1 MNGAI
6 GQPVS
11 RLDGRAKV
19 TGSARYTADTPIDGV
34 QHAVLVPSTIPH
46 GSVDAIDT
54 ATAETS
60 PGVLKVLTHLNT
72 PRLQP
77 VTVPVAQAFMPLQTD
92 RIEYEGQ
99 PVAIVVADT
108 LENAT
113 HAAAQVAVSVPPVTL
128 PDRLPYGARSR
139 HHGAVVLRAGQS
151 DRRSRR
157 GAGRRAGQAG
167 PYVPHG
173 RPSSQSDGTL
183 RHHCAMERRRPFAGA
198 RQRAG
203 CRPRSPGPG
212 HGLRAGPGRGAGEER
227 FCRRR
232 FRLQGVRVAAPAV
245 WRRSPPARSAG
256 RSSWCSHARSPT
268 LPTATSRPP
277 SRPSR
282 WPLNATAD

>member
-1 MNGAI
+1 MNGAM

-11 RLDGRAKV
+11 RLDGHAKV

-72 PRLQP
+72 PRLRP

-113 HAAAQVAVSVPPVTL
+113 HAATQVAVRYRPAPFHTDFRTALARAATVPSFFE
-128 PDRLPYGARSR
+128 PDSR
-139 HHGAVVLRAGQS
+139 TGDPDAALA
-151 DRRSRR
+151 RRSGWNGRTAR
-157 GAGRRAGQAG
+157 PTVITIRWNHPPPLRNGAPTAVCWCTTACR
-167 PYVPHG
+167 VS
-173 RPSSQSDGTL
+173 PSIAWSWPWPSGWI
-183 RHHCAMERRRPFAGA
+183 
-198 RQRAG
+198 
-203 CRPRSPGPG
+203 RPRCG
-212 HGLRAGPGRGAGEER
+212 
-227 FCRRR
+227 
-232 FRLQGVRVAAPAV
+232 
-245 WRRSPPARSAG
+245 
-256 RSSWCSHARSPT
+256 
-268 LPTATSRPP
+268 
-277 SRPSR
+277 
-282 WPLNATAD
+282 

>member
-1 MNGAI
+1 MNGAM

-11 RLDGRAKV
+11 RLDGYAKV

-72 PRLQP
+72 PRLRP

-113 HAAAQVAVSVPPVTL
+113 HAATQVAVRYRPAPFHTDFRTALARAATVPSFFEPDSRTGDPDAALAAAPVRLERSYRTADRHHNPMEPSATIAQWSADGRLLVHDSVQGVAV
-128 PDRLPYGARSR
+128 DRL
-139 HHGAVVLRAGQS
+139 VL
-151 DRRSRR
+151 
-157 GAGRRAGQAG
+157 
-167 PYVPHG
+167 
-173 RPSSQSDGTL
+173 
-183 RHHCAMERRRPFAGA
+183 AMAFGLDP
-198 RQRAG
+198 
-203 CRPRSPGPG
+203 PRCG
-212 HGLRAGPGRGAGEER
+212 
-227 FCRRR
+227 
-232 FRLQGVRVAAPAV
+232 
-245 WRRSPPARSAG
+245 
-256 RSSWCSHARSPT
+256 
-268 LPTATSRPP
+268 
-277 SRPSR
+277 
-282 WPLNATAD
+282 